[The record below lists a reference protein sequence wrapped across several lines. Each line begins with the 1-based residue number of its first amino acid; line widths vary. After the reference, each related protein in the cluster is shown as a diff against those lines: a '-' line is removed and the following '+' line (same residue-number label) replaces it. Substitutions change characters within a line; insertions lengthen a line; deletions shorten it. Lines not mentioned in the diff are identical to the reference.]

1 MKKIIEKV
9 KAFLK
14 NDIVERVY
22 KTFFQAFIGVIL
34 AINVAEIK
42 DLNTIKTIVVSAF
55 IGGVCA
61 VWNVIKVEIDKKL
74 VK

>member
-42 DLNTIKTIVVSAF
+42 DLNTIKTIVVSAL

-74 VK
+74 NK